1 MGSEMCIRDRCRSTK
16 NRISG
21 LYFSSEWILGPTREY
36 EQVGDVSAVVFPTGY
51 VLDDDGDTLY
61 IYYGAADSSICLATT
76 SVRELLGWLK
86 KHSYLGVI

>member
-1 MGSEMCIRDRCRSTK
+1 
-16 NRISG
+16 
-21 LYFSSEWILGPTREY
+21 
-36 EQVGDVSAVVFPTGY
+36 VSAVVFPTGY